1 MSCPQCGEELKE
13 NARFCSGC
21 GLSFASLNTPSK
33 RAHAHDE
40 AEAQA
45 DPLLGQ
51 VLDGKYLL
59 SLFLDKGAM
68 GSVYRAKRIHI
79 GDEVAI
85 KVLHRK
91 WVIDEAMLERF
102 RREARAAA
110 QLRHPNIV
118 SIIDLSEARGA
129 DAPAYIVMELIEG
142 ESLRKLLRRER
153 RIGPER
159 AVSLMRDICAGVGAA
174 HRKGIF
180 HRDLKPDNV
189 IVIAPDEDREHESVK
204 VVDFGIAKLR
214 DAAGVRTLTETGMV
228 VGTPL
233 YMSPEQCRG
242 ESLDAQADVYSL
254 GAMVYEML
262 AGTPPFAAE
271 TPTGLIAR
279 HLFDTVPPLPESS
292 GATPALAAVVMR
304 SLAKD
309 RDERQR
315 DATELAREL
324 RAALQTPAAIL
335 PAQFVTLQTKSTP
348 QATESLDQQRMTEEL
363 HRRSHEIAPVLTI
376 PMQAAP
382 PAAFQFEN
390 YRAPR
395 ASKARRVPFVI
406 GALLVLLL
414 IGGAIV
420 WLSIRRKSESPPTAN
435 QESIKPSGSTS
446 PAIATTPATANL
458 PRAVKNSIGME
469 MVLIP
474 AGSFMM
480 GSENGRPDE
489 KPVHRVTIN
498 YSFYMGKYEVTY
510 SQRQQVT
517 HNLLSGGDNSPVE
530 EVSWYD
536 AQEFIRKLNEM
547 NDGYTYRI
555 PTESEWEYACR
566 AGTTGDY
573 AGNLDA
579 MAWYANNSGRSQI
592 DADAILRA
600 SGDYDKRIK
609 GNGDQTHPVG
619 QKQANAFGLYDM
631 HGNVNEWCEDFFYKD
646 YSGAPTDGSARE
658 SSNVDF
664 RVLRGGSWHD
674 PPLSLRSAARMVS
687 DPGNR
692 SAGFGVG
699 LRVVAVPRFP

>member
-21 GLSFASLNTPSK
+21 GLSFASFNTPGK

-51 VLDGKYLL
+51 VLDGKYFL

-153 RIGPER
+153 RFGPER

-189 IVIAPDEDREHESVK
+189 IVIAPDEDREHETVK

-242 ESLDAQADVYSL
+242 EALDARADVYSL
-254 GAMVYEML
+254 GSMVYEML

-348 QATESLDQQRMTEEL
+348 QATESLDQQRLTEEL
-363 HRRSHEIAPVLTI
+363 RGRSHEVAPVLTI

-420 WLSIRRKSESPPTAN
+420 WFSIRRKSESPPTAN

-458 PRAVKNSIGME
+458 PRAVRNSIGME

-489 KPVHRVTIN
+489 KPVHRVTID
-498 YSFYMGKYEVTY
+498 YSFYMGKYEVTF
-510 SQRQQVT
+510 SQWRQVT

-664 RVLRGGSWHD
+664 RVSRGGSWHD

>member
-21 GLSFASLNTPSK
+21 GLSFASFNTPGK
-33 RAHAHDE
+33 RAHDE

-59 SLFLDKGAM
+59 SVFLDKGAM

-129 DAPAYIVMELIEG
+129 DASAYIVMELIEG

-153 RIGPER
+153 CFGPER

-189 IVIAPDEDREHESVK
+189 IVIAPDEDRERETVK

-214 DAAGVRTLTETGMV
+214 DEAGVRTLTETGMV

-242 ESLDAQADVYSL
+242 EALDARADVYSL

-309 RDERQR
+309 RDERQH
-315 DATELAREL
+315 DATTFAREL
-324 RAALQTPAAIL
+324 REALQTPAANL
-335 PAQFVTLQTKSTP
+335 PAQFRPLQTKSTP
-348 QATESLDQQRMTEEL
+348 QATESLDQQRVTEEL
-363 HRRSHEIAPVLTI
+363 RGRSHEVAPVLTI

-395 ASKARRVPFVI
+395 ASKARRAPFVI
-406 GALLVLLL
+406 GTLLVLLL
-414 IGGAIV
+414 FGGAIV
-420 WLSIRRKSESPPTAN
+420 WLSIRRKSESQPAAN
-435 QESIKPSGSTS
+435 QEGVKPSGSTS

-458 PRAVKNSIGME
+458 PRAVKNAFGME

-480 GSENGRPDE
+480 GSENGASDE
-489 KPVHRVTIN
+489 KPAHRVTIN
-498 YSFYMGKYEVTY
+498 YSFYMGKYEMTQAQWYTVMG
-510 SQRQQVT
+510 
-517 HNLLSGGDNSPVE
+517 NNPSGFRGCDLETLGQCPVE
-530 EVSWYD
+530 RVSWDD
-536 AQEFIRKLNEM
+536 AKEFLRKLNAQ
-547 NDGYTYRI
+547 NDGYMYRL
-555 PTESEWEYACR
+555 PSEAEWEYACR

-573 AGNLDA
+573 AGDVDA
-579 MAWYANNSGRSQI
+579 MGWYKNNSG
-592 DADAILRA
+592 
-600 SGDYDKRIK
+600 DKTR
-609 GNGDQTHPVG
+609 PVG
-619 QKQANAFGLYDM
+619 QKQANGFGLYDM
-631 HGNVNEWCEDFFYKD
+631 HGNVWEWCEDWYHEN
-646 YSGAPTDGSARE
+646 YSGAPVDGSAWE
-658 SSNVDF
+658 SGGLTW
-664 RVLRGGSWHD
+664 RVVRGGSWFYIAANM
-674 PPLSLRSAARMVS
+674 RSAHRS
-687 DPGNR
+687 RYDPGVRNNDL
-692 SAGFGVG
+692 G
-699 LRVVAVPRFP
+699 LRIVAVSRSL